1 MRWMLRGVVV
11 VATLAA
17 ASSAGANPAGE
28 ARLAQRLEGRT
39 AGKPVDCIRLSD
51 VRGSEVIDGV
61 AIVYEMPGGRLLVN
75 RPRSGADSLRSADIL
90 LTRTMAGELC
100 APDPVELIDSLSYF
114 PRGFVSLGT
123 FVPYNKPGR

>member
-1 MRWMLRGVVV
+1 MRSRLCGVVV
-11 VATLAA
+11 VAALAA
-17 ASSAGANPAGE
+17 ASGAVANPAGE

-39 AGKPVDCIRLSD
+39 AGKPVDCIRLRE

-75 RPRSGADSLRSADIL
+75 RPRSGADSLRRADIL

-100 APDPVELIDSLSYF
+100 SPDPVELIDSLSYF
-114 PRGFVSLGT
+114 PRGFVSLGA
-123 FVPYNKPGR
+123 FVPYTKPQR

>member
-1 MRWMLRGVVV
+1 MGSMLRGVVV

-17 ASSAGANPAGE
+17 ASSAVANPAGE
-28 ARLAQRLEGRT
+28 ARLAQRLEGRA

-75 RPRSGADSLRSADIL
+75 RPRSGAGSLRSADIL
-90 LTRTMAGELC
+90 LTRTVAGELC
-100 APDPVELIDSLSYF
+100 APDAVELVDSLSYF
-114 PRGFVSLGT
+114 PRGFVSLGA
-123 FVPYNKPGR
+123 FVPYTKPGR